1 MNRAGILKEA
11 LLRAAHACL
20 WAEENAVW
28 HTHTTDAPEHQRV
41 RHQAHLRVER
51 VITQAGVDGLLDAA
65 GQRRLLGR
73 VMEALVQVRWR
84 HQPRH
89 KDDVPSFQ
97 EIERSLEKD
106 LRKAWSHGVRRLWR
120 IAA

>member
-1 MNRAGILKEA
+1 MNRAGILREA

-28 HTHTTDAPEHQRV
+28 HSHTSDAPEHQRA

-51 VITQAGVDGLLDAA
+51 VITQAGVEGLLDAA

-89 KDDVPSFQ
+89 RDDVPTLP
-97 EIERSLEKD
+97 EIERSLDKD
-106 LRKAWSHGVRRLWR
+106 LRKTWSHGVRWLWS